1 MNTQRTVSRA
11 VVLGALSLFVLALVP
26 GQAQAFNPQP
36 EPPAKSQQQAPVFPQ
51 SQPRIQP
58 QVIPRA
64 PAAIPRNMPK
74 AGVVA
79 PTNMPKAG
87 IVGPSSMP
95 PDPLGAPTPGQGSAK
110 MGFEPSPFMPKGADL
125 GLGEKGIVDDNAPA
139 PGQGGMGEK
148 GIIVQIDGKPYMPAP
163 QGAAPG
169 LGGMGEKGIIVQKPG
184 LGMGA
189 KGILDDNAPAP
200 VGK

>member
-1 MNTQRTVSRA
+1 MPKAGIV
-11 VVLGALSLFVLALVP
+11 
-26 GQAQAFNPQP
+26 
-36 EPPAKSQQQAPVFPQ
+36 APT
-51 SQPRIQP
+51 
-58 QVIPRA
+58 
-64 PAAIPRNMPK
+64 NMPK
-74 AGVVA
+74 AGIVA

-139 PGQGGMGEK
+139 P
-148 GIIVQIDGKPYMPAP
+148 
-163 QGAAPG
+163 
-169 LGGMGEKGIIVQKPG
+169 
-184 LGMGA
+184 
-189 KGILDDNAPAP
+189 